1 MRLVRAALI
10 LAALAAALV
19 PIPPRL
25 VESHYSKGIYPAVQA
40 RITPLTNLSPIA
52 LVDLAL
58 VAIVIFFTIAF
69 ARRLRA
75 RGLAAAVLSGAV
87 SMVTLTAFI
96 VLWFFVLWGLNYRR
110 VPLDEKIAY
119 DKQRITREAAVRL
132 GNYALHEVNSR
143 YAAAHGG
150 SAEGLPL
157 AAAFSAA
164 QQTLGATRLAVPG
177 TPKRSLLELYFR
189 TAAIDGMT
197 DPFFLEVILNP
208 DALPFEH
215 PFVLAHEW
223 AHLAGYADESEA
235 NFVAW
240 LTCAGG
246 DALSQYSGWLAL
258 YAHVSGGLPRE
269 DRRLLAEQLDPGVRQ
284 DLIAINARI
293 SRSAPVVRQAA
304 QEVYD
309 SYLKA
314 NRVERGVLSYDAVVR
329 LVLGTRFDPSWT
341 PRLRTR
347 E

>member
-19 PIPPRL
+19 PIPARL
-25 VESHYSKGIYPAVQA
+25 VESQYSKGIYPALQSRV
-40 RITPLTNLSPIA
+40 TPLTNLSPIA
-52 LVDLAL
+52 LVDLAVL
-58 VAIVIFFTIAF
+58 AIVICFTVAF

-223 AHLAGYADESEA
+223 AHLAGYANEGEA

-240 LTCAGG
+240 LTCSQG
-246 DALSQYSGWLAL
+246 DAMAVYSGWMAIFEHVVAAL
-258 YAHVSGGLPRE
+258 PKGDRVALTSQLEKGPRRDLQDAAARYA
-269 DRRLLAEQLDPGVRQ
+269 
-284 DLIAINARI
+284 
-293 SRSAPVVRQAA
+293 RSSPVVRTAA
-304 QEVYD
+304 RDVYD
-309 SYLKA
+309 SYLRA
-314 NRVERGVLSYDAVVR
+314 NRVPDGVESYSTVVQ
-329 LVLGTRFDPSWT
+329 LMLGAGLEDGRQPT
-341 PRLRTR
+341 LR
-347 E
+347 

>member
-223 AHLAGYADESEA
+223 AHLAGYANEGEA

-240 LTCAGG
+240 LTCSQG
-246 DALSQYSGWLAL
+246 DAMAVYSGWMAIFEHVVAAL
-258 YAHVSGGLPRE
+258 PKGDRVALTSQLENGPRRDLQDAAARYA
-269 DRRLLAEQLDPGVRQ
+269 
-284 DLIAINARI
+284 
-293 SRSAPVVRQAA
+293 RSSPVVRTAA
-304 QEVYD
+304 RDVYD
-309 SYLKA
+309 SYLRA
-314 NRVERGVLSYDAVVR
+314 NRVPDGVESYSTVVQ
-329 LVLGTRFDPSWT
+329 LMLGAGLEDGRQPT
-341 PRLRTR
+341 LR
-347 E
+347 